1 MSKED
6 ADLDDL
12 LHPNDD
18 DTRHL
23 LSSKLEIEPP
33 PPKAGGSSSSAF
45 AATVA
50 GGKLAEV
57 EGRIA
62 ALFTF
67 LSFAVTSRPLVFL
80 GSCSAIL
87 VFFILATVL
96 SVQHEISP
104 MIAARIPNDYSNIN
118 SQYDFSLGKI
128 DHWCIFVRRK

>member
-33 PPKAGGSSSSAF
+33 PGKSGGKSSSSSF
-45 AATVA
+45 AAGATLV
-50 GGKLAEV
+50 EV
-57 EGRIA
+57 EGRIT

-67 LSFAVTSRPLVFL
+67 LSFVVTSRPLVFL

-87 VFFILATVL
+87 LFFIVATIF

-104 MIAARIPNDYSNIN
+104 QIAARIPNDYSNIN